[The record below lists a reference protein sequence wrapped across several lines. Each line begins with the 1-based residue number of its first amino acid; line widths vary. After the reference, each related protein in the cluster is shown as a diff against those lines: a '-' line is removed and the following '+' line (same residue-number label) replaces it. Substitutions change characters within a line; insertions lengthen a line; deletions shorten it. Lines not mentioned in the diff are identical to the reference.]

1 MITAFYLAIVVVVCT
16 IQHTQ
21 TALIIALNAGKSPA
35 RALSAVLLCGCFVY
49 QTRTV
54 LALTHCLLNKVI
66 AGNVMFGSCVQNV
79 HFVLAVDC
87 PSTPSSQLEGEP
99 KSQHGAVNPQNTNLF
114 ARIQT
119 SLRLIHCQQKAK
131 RSPKSQNESPTSSI
145 HKDRTHKD
153 RIHKDRISRERFLI
167 HQTASI
173 LSKCIIQEVT
183 WRAFRRCFNA
193 HWQEH
198 FASSAESPFLGASR
212 DHLGVRVAATL
223 LFWAGTY
230 CLLDAGYCFTSMISV
245 AFDLT
250 EPDEWPPLFGS
261 IGDAYSIRRFWG

>member
-21 TALIIALNAGKSPA
+21 TALIIALTAGKSPA
-35 RALSAVLLCGCFVY
+35 RVLSAVLLCVCFVY

-54 LALTHCLLNKVI
+54 LAITHCLLNKVI
-66 AGNVMFGSCVQNV
+66 AGNVMFGSCVQNI

-87 PSTPSSQLEGEP
+87 DDNCPSTSSSRLKGES
-99 KSQHGAVNPQNTNLF
+99 KSQRGAATLQNTDLF
-114 ARIQT
+114 ARMQT

-131 RSPKSQNESPTSSI
+131 RSPKSENESPTSSI
-145 HKDRTHKD
+145 HKDRFHKD
-153 RIHKDRISRERFLI
+153 NISRERFLV
-167 HQTASI
+167 HRTASI

-183 WRAFRRCFNA
+183 WRAFRRCFDA
-193 HWQEH
+193 HWREH
-198 FASSAESPFLGASR
+198 FASSAESPSLGASR

-261 IGDAYSIRRFWG
+261 IGDAYSIKRFWG